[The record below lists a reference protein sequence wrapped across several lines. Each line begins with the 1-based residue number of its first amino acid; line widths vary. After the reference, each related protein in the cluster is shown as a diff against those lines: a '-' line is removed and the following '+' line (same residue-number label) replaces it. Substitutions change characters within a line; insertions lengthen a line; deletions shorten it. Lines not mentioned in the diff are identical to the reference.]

1 MHQEVAEVCGWGKQE
16 TTSTWR
22 MKDCQEHAAFGA
34 MVVEG
39 CCIMTT
45 GRQEKKGILTLV
57 YGVMKVEDRGAIKM
71 RGHHS
76 ESGGDRA

>member
-1 MHQEVAEVCGWGKQE
+1 MWH
-16 TTSTWR
+16 

-39 CCIMTT
+39 CCMMMA
-45 GRQEKKGILTLV
+45 GRQEKNGILTLV
-57 YGVMKVEDRGAIKM
+57 YGVMGVEDRGAIQM
-71 RGHHS
+71 RGCHG